1 MGFLGC
7 FLIGNERNTNVYL
20 CLSFHLLDVFLDF
33 FLLNPLGWFFWALVC
48 LPCVRWKFYLNF
60 NSYNCLSWFIVT
72 VPFFYIWLFYLPTL
86 PYKHLIL
93 HIAST
98 CPPISPFGAIILQV
112 SPSFRICTLIF
123 VIFFCILILNSY
135 FGLISRIKSCYNYLS
150 IWNY

>member
-1 MGFLGC
+1 MKETQTLTSASHF
-7 FLIGNERNTNVYL
+7 IYWM
-20 CLSFHLLDVFLDF
+20 CLSISFYLILQV
-33 FLLNPLGWFFWALVC
+33 GFFWALVC

-98 CPPISPFGAIILQV
+98 CPPVSPFGAIILQV
-112 SPSFRICTLIF
+112 SPSFRICTLIL

-135 FGLISRIKSCYNYLS
+135 FGLISRIKSCYN
-150 IWNY
+150 